1 MNEASELPPLIRAG
15 LVHVHFETIH
25 PFFDGNGC
33 IGRLLKMRETADL
46 TLDFL
51 FSQPVVSITEIS
63 KSLEKAYSTI
73 RNILQQFII
82 MGIVSESTTQK
93 RNKLYRFEP
102 YLALLEKEYL

>member
-1 MNEASELPPLIRAG
+1 
-15 LVHVHFETIH
+15 
-25 PFFDGNGC
+25 
-33 IGRLLKMRETADL
+33 MRETADL